1 MEPQFRPFDGDW
13 NKHCLPRNGTWHG
26 KFARFGW
33 FGMCCLGEYSTE
45 TAIYSHAFD
54 AHGNTKL
61 HVLFLMDARSNCHH
75 QTWVAI
81 WKDHGF
87 GTHASHAKVKM
98 FNVCFFSNITIPI
111 CWLVLQIYVRLF
123 HVKYLLSLPKFQY
136 FPSNMI
142 LAPCGETE
150 IHWPPR
156 SAVCCRCGGNVRPDI
171 IPRHWNFHP
180 GDAIYSH
187 DILLEI

>member
-1 MEPQFRPFDGDW
+1 
-13 NKHCLPRNGTWHG
+13 
-26 KFARFGW
+26 
-33 FGMCCLGEYSTE
+33 MCCLGEYSTE

-98 FNVCFFSNITIPI
+98 FNVCFFFKHHHSDMLIGFANL
-111 CWLVLQIYVRLF
+111 CEVV
-123 HVKYLLSLPKFQY
+123 S
-136 FPSNMI
+136 
-142 LAPCGETE
+142 C
-150 IHWPPR
+150 
-156 SAVCCRCGGNVRPDI
+156 
-171 IPRHWNFHP
+171 
-180 GDAIYSH
+180 
-187 DILLEI
+187 